1 MDDAATGTGEPA
13 HPVDA
18 QALGVREDVRAALAG
33 ASFKALDTGDGCLA
47 WCRPSDHDTHVMIS
61 ANNDLDGDPAAA
73 EWIVGCYGDTGG
85 FVEVSGLTLEKAIEG
100 AALLR
105 APVRPDGSVVE
116 ALYPTLEQ
124 ALDDLA

>member
-1 MDDAATGTGEPA
+1 MEEAAIGTGEPA

-18 QALGVREDVRAALAG
+18 QALGVRPEVREALEGAA
-33 ASFKALDTGDGCLA
+33 FEALDTGDGCLA
-47 WCRPSDHDTHVMIS
+47 WCRASDDETHVMIS
-61 ANNDLDGDPAAA
+61 ANNELDGDPRAAD
-73 EWIVGCYGDTGG
+73 WIVGRYGDSGG
-85 FVEVSGLTLEKAIEG
+85 FVEVSGLTLEQAIDG

-105 APVRPDGSVVE
+105 APVRADGSLIE